1 MSQTPPS
8 SPAAPQTDASAAGSS
23 LTPTSAAAQQHFD
36 LVVIGAGPAGEKG
49 AAQAAYFGKKVCVIE
64 RAPKPGGAAVNT
76 GTIPSKTLRE
86 TALYFSGLRQR
97 GLYGVDL
104 RVKHNITI
112 GDFMHRERA
121 VVESTWA
128 LIDENLKRHHV
139 TVVQG
144 TAKVTGPNTVDVAR
158 FGQPTRRITGDVILV
173 ATGSHPQQPSGVDVD
188 GAIVVDSDSLL
199 TLQKIPARMVVIGGG
214 VIGCEYACIFAALG
228 VKVTI
233 INSKSRLLAHL
244 DAEVG
249 EALRRQ
255 ITARLGISVHVNV
268 EVERIV
274 VEGEH
279 ARVDL
284 SDGSTVYSDVVLYSA
299 GRVGNTSGLGLDDLG
314 VRCNQRGYVQ
324 VDNHFRTA
332 IPSIYAAGDVIGFPA
347 LASTAMEQA
356 RVAVC
361 HAFDLRYKQQV
372 SPVLP
377 YGVWTIPEIAMVGE
391 TEDALQTRGIAYE
404 VGRSSYRTNAR
415 GQILGDTDGFL
426 KLLFDPGDQ
435 RILGVSIVGEGA
447 CELIHLAASVMSFEG
462 TLDYFIQGVFNFP
475 ALSDAYKYAAYDG
488 LQALARSRAKM
499 PGLPASG
506 EQRAVRA

>member
-1 MSQTPPS
+1 M
-8 SPAAPQTDASAAGSS
+8 TD
-23 LTPTSAAAQQHFD
+23 HFD
-36 LVVIGAGPAGEKG
+36 LIVIGAGPAGEKG

-121 VVESTWA
+121 VVEASWA
-128 LIDENLKRHHV
+128 LIDENFRRHAI

-144 TAKVTGPNTVDVAR
+144 NATIVDASTVEVTRYGTESRRLTAD
-158 FGQPTRRITGDVILV
+158 RILI
-173 ATGSHPQQPSGVDVD
+173 ATGSHPQQPSGTPVD
-188 GAIVVDSDSLL
+188 GTYIVDSDSLL
-199 TLQKIPARMVVIGGG
+199 TLERIPARMVVVGGG

-233 INSKSRLLAHL
+233 INSRSRLLAHL

-249 EALRRQ
+249 ELLRRQ
-255 ITARLGISVHVNV
+255 ITARLGVAVHVDV
-268 EVERIV
+268 EVGDIAI
-274 VEGEH
+274 EGEH
-279 ARVDL
+279 VRVDL
-284 SDGSTVYSDVVLYSA
+284 SDGTTVYADVVLYSA
-299 GRVGNTSGLGLDDLG
+299 GRVGNTSGLGLETVG

-324 VDNHFRTA
+324 VDKNYRTA
-332 IPSIYAAGDVIGFPA
+332 VPSIYAAGDVIGFPA

-361 HAFDLRYKQQV
+361 HAFDLRYKQEV

-391 TEDALQTRGIAYE
+391 TEEALAAKGASY
-404 VGRSSYRTNAR
+404 VAGRSTYRTNPR
-415 GQILGDTDGFL
+415 GQIIGDTEGFV

-435 RILGVSIVGEGA
+435 RVLGVSIVGEGA
-447 CELIHLAASVMSFEG
+447 CELIHLAASVMGFGG
-462 TLDYFIQGVFNFP
+462 TLDYFIQGVFNYP

-488 LQALARSRAKM
+488 LQALARRHARV

-506 EQRAVRA
+506 EHHAVKA